1 MCYRMRN
8 GYAVD
13 IQHKVTCCHMK
24 DVYAR
29 KSKEIERKNDFDLL
43 LTTMEELDLFEYK
56 LNMVFIVKY
65 VLWFKIHFDF
75 ARDRVLHRT
84 FISNTKP
91 KSTSHTPDP
100 SPS

>member
-1 MCYRMRN
+1 MLQNEKR
-8 GYAVD
+8 YAVD
-13 IQHKVTCCHMK
+13 NQHKVTCCHMK

-29 KSKEIERKNDFDLL
+29 TSKEIERKNYFYLR

-56 LNMVFIVKY
+56 LNMIFFIKY

-84 FISNTKP
+84 LLSNTKP
-91 KSTSHTPDP
+91 KSTRLTLLFI
-100 SPS
+100 